1 MLELLNDITL
11 RVMDVV
17 LGWML
22 YLPVDAALLIVAIG
36 TSAILTFV
44 RPFTTDQ
51 DLLGRCK
58 SDKKRIKQLIHEAKR
73 RRDKAAVKRHRA
85 TVAMIAMKT
94 MNAELKPLLIA
105 IIPIAMLA
113 VWAFSRLAFVPPKP
127 GEPVKVNVYLA
138 ASAIG
143 KPVHIVPQDGLSVE
157 DSWMKRVDVDP
168 IKGPDD
174 RVNGIA
180 TWIIKAEKRDEP
192 YTLDVR
198 YAGDTWI
205 RTHRVDGR
213 RYAPAVEFHETGPVH
228 ALELGLTPYKPFGV
242 IPGIPAI
249 YFDPWLVGYL
259 VICIPFVFALRR
271 VTRIH

>member
-1 MLELLNDITL
+1 MLELVNDFTL
-11 RVMDVV
+11 RIMDVV

-22 YLPVDAALLIVAIG
+22 YLPVDAALLIVAVG

-44 RPFTTDQ
+44 RPLTTNQ

-58 SDKKRIKQLIHEAKR
+58 SDKKRLKQFIREAKR
-73 RRDKAAVKRHRA
+73 RRDKAAVKRHRS
-85 TVAMIAMKT
+85 TVATIALKT
-94 MNAELKPLLIA
+94 MNAEVKPLLIA

-168 IKGPDD
+168 IKGPDG
-174 RVNGIA
+174 RLNGLV
-180 TWIIKAEKRDEP
+180 TWTVKAEKRDEP

-198 YAGDTWI
+198 YAGDTWT

-213 RYAPAVEFHETGPVH
+213 RYSPVVEFHETGPVH
-228 ALELGLTPYKPFGV
+228 ALELGLTPYRPFGV

-249 YFDPWLVGYL
+249 YLDPWLVGYL